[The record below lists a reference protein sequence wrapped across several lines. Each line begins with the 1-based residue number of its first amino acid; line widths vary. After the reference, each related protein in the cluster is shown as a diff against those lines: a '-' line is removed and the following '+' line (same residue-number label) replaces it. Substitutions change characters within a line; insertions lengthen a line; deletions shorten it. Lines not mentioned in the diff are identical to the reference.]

1 MNARSIYGMS
11 GLVLGLLL
19 FTAPHGWA
27 QAAASPKG
35 PVITHAF
42 TVTKGVYGD
51 AWKIYIEAEDPDGE
65 MLRIATVV
73 DQTGY
78 GRYPTSWLYL
88 KAENRKHFKGY
99 LQWNTADS
107 MVQQE
112 WNQLTLTV
120 SVFDKSGRE
129 SNEVVLPITFETGVK
144 RVASYPL
151 PSPFDQGNLVKL
163 GYIDTNLFDPSR
175 MGNHGHG
182 GHRMN

>member
-1 MNARSIYGMS
+1 MNARSIYWMS

-19 FTAPHGWA
+19 LTAPHGWA
-27 QAAASPKG
+27 QAGASPKG
-35 PVITHAF
+35 PIITHAF

-73 DQTGY
+73 DQVGY
-78 GRYPTSWLYL
+78 GHYPTSWLYL

-107 MVQQE
+107 MIQQE
-112 WNQLTLTV
+112 WTQLTLTV
-120 SVFDKSGRE
+120 SVFDRSGRE

-151 PSPFDQGNLVKL
+151 PSPFDQGNLVML
-163 GYIDTNLFDPSR
+163 GHIDTSLFNPSR
-175 MGNHGHG
+175 MGD
-182 GHRMN
+182 GHRGGRMD